1 MHAAHL
7 KLSFFP
13 PCNPALLS
21 VYQIN
26 VFHMMTS
33 LQFPKAPG
41 LQGNHVCDTLCSY
54 FAFFFGGGKE
64 VCGYK
69 TVVLVQLMSMCV
81 MIQFSVL
88 LRLRCLLHSNGTPT
102 LNRYIVDIRALTSSL
117 PHSQHYA
124 VKIAL
129 VPPAVRQLLKKMSA
143 AGVGE
148 LP

>member
-1 MHAAHL
+1 
-7 KLSFFP
+7 
-13 PCNPALLS
+13 
-21 VYQIN
+21 
-26 VFHMMTS
+26 MTS

-54 FAFFFGGGKE
+54 FSFFWRGKE

-69 TVVLVQLMSMCV
+69 TVVLLQLMSVCV

-129 VPPAVRQLLKKMSA
+129 VPPAVRQLLKKCPQLGLVNCHNENAHCAQHFSCSA
-143 AGVGE
+143 ASRGRIVC
-148 LP
+148 